1 MELRITRREEK
12 LHTIV
17 FKRSD
22 NTETWQVSDD
32 FFVRHDLSHFAV
44 EKILGYKTAFLGMIN
59 QGMGAN
65 DFEDREKRKK
75 LQITAEGWYAENM
88 ANLFLIEIAQG
99 EWEDFNAVSQAAF
112 GKMELPLT
120 PPLLTSQEIIN
131 IRTYL
136 RQLLNQ
142 WDLLPINETMFLN
155 IDV

>member
-22 NTETWQVSDD
+22 KSETWQASDD
-32 FFVRHDLSHFAV
+32 FFVQHDLSHFAV
-44 EKILGYKTAFLGMIN
+44 EKILDYKTAFMGMIN
-59 QGMGAN
+59 HGMGAN
-65 DFEDREKRKK
+65 DFEDRGKRKK

-88 ANLFLIEIAQG
+88 ANLFLIEVAQG
-99 EWEDFNAVSQAAF
+99 ELEDFNTVSQTAF
-112 GKMELPLT
+112 GKMELPFT
-120 PPLLTSQEIIN
+120 PPVLTSYEIIS

-136 RQLLNQ
+136 RQLLQQ
-142 WDLLPINETMFLN
+142 WTFLPVNETMILN

>member
-1 MELRITRREEK
+1 MEVRITRREEK

-22 NTETWQVSDD
+22 NTETWQASED

-88 ANLFLIEIAQG
+88 ANLFLIEVVQG
-99 EWEDFNAVSQAAF
+99 ELEDFNAVSEAAF
-112 GKMELPLT
+112 GEMELPFT
-120 PPLLTSQEIIN
+120 PPVLTTREIVD
-131 IRTYL
+131 IRVYL
-136 RQLLNQ
+136 GQLLQQ
-142 WDLLPINETMFLN
+142 WNLLPVNETMILN